1 MKHTFKYSLTKFF
14 KKVVPQEKNWNKLAV
29 LSMLGIIFPL
39 SMYAAFL
46 YHHNSIPHD
55 AELRFSEISSNSS
68 IVGSVIPASCQAYP
82 VYGVSHHL
90 AKWFTMLLNGP
101 NNPATTWFAPG
112 DTEGYCPG
120 TAPSAGV
127 CGTTYATECT
137 TGSWTNFSPGTPIS
151 TWQCLGTTVG
161 AYSGATSGTCSYV
174 VPVAPAVNIYFSN

>member
-1 MKHTFKYSLTKFF
+1 MKHTLTHQLKKLIPKQKNRNTLAIGGVLAIIVSLSLHTVFMSTHTPTPKD
-14 KKVVPQEKNWNKLAV
+14 
-29 LSMLGIIFPL
+29 S
-39 SMYAAFL
+39 
-46 YHHNSIPHD
+46 
-55 AELRFSEISSNSS
+55 ELRFTEVSNKAG
-68 IVGSVIPASCQAYP
+68 VLGSVMPASCQSYP
-82 VYGVSHHL
+82 VYGISHHFGE
-90 AKWFTMLLNGP
+90 WFTHIGGGFDDP
-101 NNPATTWFAPG
+101 SFSWYVPA
-112 DTEGYCPG
+112 DTFGYCPG

>member
-90 AKWFTMLLNGP
+90 AKWFTMPLNGP
-101 NNPATTWFAPG
+101 NNPATTWFVPG

-120 TAPSAGV
+120 TAPLDGV
-127 CGTTYATECT
+127 CGTASFTCT
-137 TGSWTNFSPGTPIS
+137 TGRVEWATLIMGPPTD
-151 TWQCLGTTVG
+151 TWKCLGTTVG
-161 AYSGATSGTCSYV
+161 ATTGATSGTCTYV
-174 VPVAPAVNIYFSN
+174 LPPVVNINFQ

>member
-90 AKWFTMLLNGP
+90 AKWFTMFLNGP
-101 NNPATTWFAPG
+101 NNPATTWFVPG

-120 TAPSAGV
+120 TEPAAGV
-127 CGTTYATECT
+127 CG
-137 TGSWTNFSPGTPIS
+137 GT
-151 TWQCLGTTVG
+151 WAQCSVG
-161 AYSGATSGTCSYV
+161 AAGDWDSSGSPWTWKCYGEYIGAQRGATSGVCTYYPPV
-174 VPVAPAVNIYFSN
+174 VSPAVNIYFQ